1 MSSLSAL
8 SLISYPTEAKRV
20 STTEKRSRVWC
31 LVFCVYPE
39 TETKTDVKLFVDVAL
54 RRNSNAPNAR
64 RETQTRAA
72 RLHCVFG
79 AFVFGFTHAFFD
91 GRIGDG
97 DDRDRNQD
105 QHGREQEP
113 FGAVRRG
120 GDPEVVFRDLPK
132 G

>member
-1 MSSLSAL
+1 MSHSGVSSLSAL

-20 STTEKRSRVWC
+20 STTGKRSRVGC

-39 TETKTDVKLFVDVAL
+39 RKQKLTQSCSWTSLCGEILMHRTRD
-54 RRNSNAPNAR
+54 AR
-64 RETQTRAA
+64 PRTRAA

-113 FGAVRRG
+113 FGAVRSG
-120 GDPEVVFRDLPK
+120 G
-132 G
+132 